1 MPRTHLH
8 TGGLWTQDFFGP
20 RLILGGDLNVAVENK
35 YKRERENQQ
44 RSLVFTMSMS
54 NSSILWLFFSIK
66 MENIKVQV
74 PKKTIIL
81 GHRMYYIQRMTDIWG
96 NKKVGQGGS
105 GCQAKPQTKLV
116 LLPGSSLV
124 WLDDNGDDDNE
135 EEHRRLPG
143 RLHVPLLMPEPFN
156 QCPRVVTWQIQGA
169 KKGVP
174 KILCKLHD
182 SAFLI
187 LMWCQQDWM

>member
-1 MPRTHLH
+1 
-8 TGGLWTQDFFGP
+8 
-20 RLILGGDLNVAVENK
+20 
-35 YKRERENQQ
+35 
-44 RSLVFTMSMS
+44 MS
-54 NSSILWLFFSIK
+54 NSSILWLIFPSKWKISSSKFQRKIK
-66 MENIKVQV
+66 LLL
-74 PKKTIIL
+74 L
-81 GHRMYYIQRMTDIWG
+81 GHCMFYIQWMTDIWG

-105 GCQAKPQTKLV
+105 GCQAKPQTILV

-124 WLDDNGDDDNE
+124 WLGDNGDDDNE

-156 QCPRVVTWQIQGA
+156 QCPRVVTWQIPEA
-169 KKGVP
+169 KQGVP

-182 SAFLI
+182 SAFLT